1 MSNIMDAT
9 VNTFPYKIIASF
21 LSNDGLFGEISIL
34 TGHLA
39 TVSLC
44 SAIP

>member
-9 VNTFPYKIIASF
+9 VNTFLYKIIAFF
-21 LSNDGLFGEISIL
+21 LSNDGLFGEISIP
-34 TGHLA
+34 TGRLA
-39 TVSLC
+39 TISLC